1 LWGEGKRKEGRLP
14 PCGVDINTGS
24 WWGKG
29 ILLECCKDAVT
40 QALLLHSFGPPH
52 VSLLS
57 SAPLEGDGGT
67 QCALGM
73 KKEGLPAL
81 AELRR

>member
-1 LWGEGKRKEGRLP
+1 LWEEGKRKEGRLP

-57 SAPLEGDGGT
+57 LQGNIACS
-67 QCALGM
+67 
-73 KKEGLPAL
+73 
-81 AELRR
+81 